1 MKIDKW
7 PCPLGIQLV
16 INGCP
21 ATGLPPARGLAV
33 CRSKRFTA
41 LRSKMPRSDS
51 SLEGLRPR
59 DPDAQ
64 VDVERKHEVSFVEK

>member
-1 MKIDKW
+1 
-7 PCPLGIQLV
+7 
-16 INGCP
+16 
-21 ATGLPPARGLAV
+21 
-33 CRSKRFTA
+33 
-41 LRSKMPRSDS
+41 MPRSDS